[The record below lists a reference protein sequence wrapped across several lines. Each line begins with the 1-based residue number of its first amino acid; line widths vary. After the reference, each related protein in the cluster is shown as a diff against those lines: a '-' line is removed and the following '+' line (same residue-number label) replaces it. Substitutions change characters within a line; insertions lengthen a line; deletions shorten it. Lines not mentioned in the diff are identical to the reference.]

1 MLKNTVIYDNK
12 KLLLSLQ
19 IVKETNPEFIEELD
33 PVVLEDVAEIAA
45 EQMIFGNIFPDLWK
59 RAK

>member
-45 EQMIFGNIFPDLWK
+45 E
-59 RAK
+59 